1 MLLNIK
7 NLQVEDKKEIIN
19 SLIKSTIKISN
30 LEYINF
36 IIIAYKNCNIKLIIY
51 INNRQQQNKMN
62 FLVKKL
68 CSPNQILGKL
78 KTHQMFIL
86 NLMEIQ
92 KLEVKKTEIIIGEI
106 LIKMNKDLVKLNNQ
120 YLTKYN
126 IV

>member
-30 LEYINF
+30 LE
-36 IIIAYKNCNIKLIIY
+36 
-51 INNRQQQNKMN
+51 QQQNKMN

-120 YLTKYN
+120 YQTKYN